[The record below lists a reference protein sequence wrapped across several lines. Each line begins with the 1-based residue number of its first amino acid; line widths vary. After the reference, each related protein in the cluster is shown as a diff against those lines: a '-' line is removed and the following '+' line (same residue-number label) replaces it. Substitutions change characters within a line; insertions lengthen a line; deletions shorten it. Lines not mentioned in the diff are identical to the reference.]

1 MNNRIVNVIGA
12 GLAGSEASYQLAKRG
27 YKVNLYEMR
36 PKKMTEAHETGFF
49 AELVCSNSLRAS
61 GLENAVGLL
70 KAEMAMFDSLIMKAA
85 IDTQVKAGGALAVDR
100 QAFAEY
106 ITRELQNNENIKV
119 IRDEVTKIPDGPTII
134 ATGPLTSSALLDDI
148 KDFLGES
155 EYLYP

>member
-1 MNNRIVNVIGA
+1 
-12 GLAGSEASYQLAKRG
+12 
-27 YKVNLYEMR
+27 
-36 PKKMTEAHETGFF
+36 MTEAHETGFF

-134 ATGPLTSSALLDDI
+134 ATGPLTIRLSLMISRI
-148 KDFLGES
+148 FLVKVNTYTS
-155 EYLYP
+155 LTQWLRLF